1 MQKTITQQR
10 VDELAELSKKL
21 RHLIVHNT
29 QLTGGGH
36 FGASLSMVEILTALY
51 WEVMNIDPENPKWA
65 GRDYFVLSKGHAC
78 AGFAPVLAEKGFFDP
93 RLLTTFNQLGSCF
106 GMHTTLKMAG
116 VEHPT
121 GSLGHGL
128 SVGLGI
134 ALGLKLDGKP
144 NRVFVLIGD
153 GEQQEGSVWE
163 AVMAAGNWGV
173 DNLITIVD
181 RNFLSQDGETEKL
194 MRLEPLADKWR
205 SFNWSVKTVDGHDMG
220 SVLNGLARLPFEPD
234 KPSCLIAETVKGKG
248 VSFMENQPKWHYGI
262 MTDEQ
267 YETATREVQFDG
279 ARLRSHEC
287 LGIEA

>member
-1 MQKTITQQR
+1 MAKAFTRERI
-10 VDELAELSKKL
+10 DALAMLAKKL

-36 FGASLSMVEILTALY
+36 FGASLSMVEVLTALY
-51 WEVMNIDPENPKWA
+51 WEIMRVDAQNPKWE

-78 AGFAPVLAEKGFFDP
+78 AGFAPILAEKGFFDP
-93 RLLTTFNQLGSCF
+93 QLLSTFNQLDSCF
-106 GMHTTLKMAG
+106 GMHTTLKMNG

-128 SVGLGI
+128 NVGLGI
-134 ALGLKLDGKP
+134 ALGLKLDNKP

-163 AVMAAGNWGV
+163 AIMAAGNWGV
-173 DNLITIVD
+173 DNLIAVVD
-181 RNFLSQDGETEKL
+181 RNFLSQDGATEEL
-194 MRLEPLADKWR
+194 MRLEPLAEKWR

-220 SVLNGLARLPFEPD
+220 SVLNGLAVLPFEPN

-248 VSFMENQPKWHYGI
+248 VSFMENQHKWHYGI
-262 MTDEQ
+262 MTDAQ
-267 YETATREVQFDG
+267 YATATREVGFEG
-279 ARLRSHEC
+279 ERLRSHEI
-287 LGIEA
+287 LGIDA